1 MHHPPARDQ
10 LQRSRTPQQW
20 LWALVVASCLVLAAL
35 AGPARAQAATA
46 EAVGEASL
54 LGQVAAWPL
63 WVEAG
68 RGLSVTVLAA
78 DGSLTW
84 LDGATP
90 AAAPVRLARGLAGE
104 QLAACGAALLVVD
117 GRGALRRVPRA
128 PDLPVVSVVGPLVSR
143 YHKPVCTADG
153 SVIALDPQGAVLL
166 LSREL
171 EPRARADVAA
181 LPDAELVLLEL
192 PDVTVVA
199 VLSEPTQR
207 YRHGTLGDEVE
218 AAALTLLRLP
228 DLTPLA
234 TWRPAA
240 PAVIE
245 ARRPTP
251 WHADGAVGLHVT
263 VSDEASGARLVSL
276 VWGGSALKVL
286 ASGEPLG
293 ASQRWLHLIG
303 ANGPR
308 VYAVHE
314 PRAGG
319 PLVRYELSALD
330 LPPADATRD
339 DPPTTLD
346 DLSATRDAPATLDDA
361 PARLVTSAF
370 DLDLVSHVDGERL
383 LDRAALLGSLPDG
396 ADLLLVPRRHQRTLV
411 WLRCDAVCSEIAEV
425 TLPAALATNLSLSP
439 AQGPAT
445 AVVLA
450 DRAGTVWR
458 LPLPTPLADE
468 ATLSE
473 HRRR

>member
-1 MHHPPARDQ
+1 MHQPPSHDR
-10 LQRSRTPQQW
+10 LERSRHPHPW
-20 LWALVVASCLVLAAL
+20 LWTILVTSWLVLASFG
-35 AGPARAQAATA
+35 GPARSQAAPA
-46 EAVGEASL
+46 HAVGDASV

-68 RGLSVTVLAA
+68 SGLSVAVLGA
-78 DGSLTW
+78 DGSLNW

-90 AAAPVRLARGLAGE
+90 AAAPVRLARALAGE

-117 GRGALRRVPRA
+117 ERGALRRLPRA

-143 YHKPVCTADG
+143 YHKPVCTAAG
-153 SVIALDPQGAVLL
+153 SVIALDPLGAVLL

-171 EPRARADVAA
+171 EPHARADVAA

-192 PDVTVVA
+192 HDVTAVA
-199 VLSEPTQR
+199 VLSEPTQS

-218 AAALTLLRLP
+218 AAALWLLRLP
-228 DLTPLA
+228 DLTPVA
-234 TWRPAA
+234 SWRPAP

-276 VWGGSALKVL
+276 VWDGSALRLL
-286 ASGEPLG
+286 ARGEPLG
-293 ASQRWLHLIG
+293 APQRWLHLIG
-303 ANGPR
+303 SDGGR
-308 VYAVHE
+308 VYTVHE

-319 PLVRYELSALD
+319 PVVRYELSALA
-330 LPPADATRD
+330 LPPADAA
-339 DPPTTLD
+339 LD
-346 DLSATRDAPATLDDA
+346 EAPAAFDTA
-361 PARLVTSAF
+361 AF

-383 LDRAALLGSLPDG
+383 LDRAALLGRLPDG
-396 ADLLLVPRRHQRTLV
+396 ADLLLVPRRNQRTLV
-411 WLRCDAVCSEIAEV
+411 WLRCDSAVCSELAEV
-425 TLPAALATNLSLSP
+425 TLPAALATNLALSP
-439 AQGPAT
+439 PQGPAT

-468 ATLSE
+468 ATQAE
-473 HRRR
+473 PEGR

>member
-10 LQRSRTPQQW
+10 HECSRTPRQW
-20 LWALVVASCLVLAAL
+20 LSTLVVASCLVLAAL
-35 AGPARAQAATA
+35 AGPARAQVATA
-46 EAVGEASL
+46 EAVGDASV

-68 RGLSVTVLAA
+68 RGLSVTVLGA
-78 DGSLTW
+78 DGSLNW
-84 LDGATP
+84 LDGTTP

-117 GRGALRRVPRA
+117 ERGALRRVPRA

-143 YHKPVCTADG
+143 YHKPICTADG
-153 SVIALDPQGAVLL
+153 SVIVLDPQGAVLL

-171 EPRARADVAA
+171 EPRARAHLAA

-251 WHADGAVGLHVT
+251 WHADGATGLHVT

-276 VWGGSALKVL
+276 VWDGSALKVL

-319 PLVRYELSALD
+319 PLVRYELSALE
-330 LPPADATRD
+330 LPPADAT
-339 DPPTTLD
+339 
-346 DLSATRDAPATLDDA
+346 SDDA
-361 PARLVTSAF
+361 PARLVAAAF
-370 DLDLVSHVDGERL
+370 DLELVSHVDGERL

-396 ADLLLVPRRHQRTLV
+396 ADLLLVPRRHQRSLV
-411 WLRCDAVCSEIAEV
+411 WLRCDDAGCSEIAEV
-425 TLPAALATNLSLSP
+425 KLPAALATNLSPSP